1 MKRSFMLQ
9 ERGRRA
15 FASDAITFWF
25 CLRRAKSLGVLCDC
39 ARAMSP
45 EKPHFKAKAC
55 SIKPDWARSSCSARG
70 TQINTCWELV
80 FYGDNLRLCM
90 PASKNTPPQG
100 AREPKNIPAA
110 WGSESSG
117 GKAEEE
123 ARNQRVFR
131 EFFLFFT
138 LYSESEDVLSRQV
151 LQLNVSS
158 KTRGSVYVTLYN
170 QRQSAMFYL
179 KGSARGSAVSL

>member
-1 MKRSFMLQ
+1 MSSKAQTAEKKRETTQMKRSFMLQ
-9 ERGRRA
+9 DRGRRA

-123 ARNQRVFR
+123 GRNQRVFR
-131 EFFLFFT
+131 EFFLFLHYIVRVKMFCPG
-138 LYSESEDVLSRQV
+138 RCF
-151 LQLNVSS
+151 SS
-158 KTRGSVYVTLYN
+158 T
-170 QRQSAMFYL
+170 
-179 KGSARGSAVSL
+179 